1 MRTLLLSLLGV
12 CVPLALQAQRDTAQA
27 RDQLPRDGARE
38 SVALFNA
45 TATLRATERTEIE
58 AGREVAGDVA
68 VLNGPLTIAGHVR
81 GRVLAIN
88 SAVILLRGA

>member
-27 RDQLPRDGARE
+27 RDQLPRDVARE

-45 TATLRATERTEIE
+45 TATL
-58 AGREVAGDVA
+58 A
-68 VLNGPLTIAGHVR
+68 VLSL
-81 GRVLAIN
+81 
-88 SAVILLRGA
+88 